1 MADRRSVFFS
11 VSVSYFLNRVII
23 TYMSGIE
30 KTFSKRFG
38 CPAAA
43 AVFPFGIQNAN
54 KIHNGFSGFV
64 ADRPVII

>member
-1 MADRRSVFFS
+1 
-11 VSVSYFLNRVII
+11 
-23 TYMSGIE
+23 MSGIE